1 MPCVG
6 VLPAS
11 CLFLEN
17 EKILPQNI
25 SIEMSVD
32 EEKPQ
37 EIEEMLN
44 KRRWAKDCLRVNIAE
59 PDKIIQRG
67 KIKIAMIQ
75 SEVLHQKEAKLWE
88 AIKAIAPEWWGDEET
103 QVLLNKNVTCKKHT
117 DGNNSYSY
125 ILWLGDFSGGALLF
139 EDGTRLEQHHV
150 WHKVHAQNAHW
161 NEPHE
166 GTKYGIVL
174 YRRGVKHT
182 KQQMMMKARQRKVE
196 GAAQQQQQQQQ
207 EQQQQQQQHDAIC

>member
-1 MPCVG
+1 
-6 VLPAS
+6 
-11 CLFLEN
+11 
-17 EKILPQNI
+17 
-25 SIEMSVD
+25 MSVD
-32 EEKPQ
+32 EEKLK

-88 AIKAIAPEWWGDEET
+88 AIKAIAPDWWGDEET

-117 DGNNSYSY
+117 DGNNGYSY

-174 YRRGVKHT
+174 CRRGVKHT
-182 KQQMMMKARQRKVE
+182 KQQIMMKARQRKVE
-196 GAAQQQQQQQQ
+196 AAAQQQQQQQ
-207 EQQQQQQQHDAIC
+207 HGSAIC